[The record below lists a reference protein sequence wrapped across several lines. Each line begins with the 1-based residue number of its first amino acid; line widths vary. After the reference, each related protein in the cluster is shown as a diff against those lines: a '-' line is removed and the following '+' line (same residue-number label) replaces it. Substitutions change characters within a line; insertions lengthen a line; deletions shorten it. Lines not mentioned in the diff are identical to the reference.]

1 MTYEDFYQALRM
13 AADAEAEELPVTA
26 EAAQNMGIPLPFPV
40 TAEESELSSNE
51 KSKRELGVCYISLQE
66 GMARTYRAFKG
77 VYQP

>member
-1 MTYEDFYQALRM
+1 
-13 AADAEAEELPVTA
+13 
-26 EAAQNMGIPLPFPV
+26 MGIPLPFPV